1 MFFVASKI
9 FWLVAQPLSVVAIL
23 TALGVVLVWRHR
35 RRLSLLVLILAL
47 SVHFLASFTN
57 LGFVLI
63 QPLEDRYVAPETEPA
78 TVSTIVVLGGATL
91 ARPSAARHR
100 VELNEAGDRLTEALR
115 LARIYPQ
122 AILVLSGGSGV
133 LGDEDEREATIM
145 QRFLVD
151 QGIDPTRMRLDD
163 ASRNTAENVTHT
175 RDLLA
180 DRPKPILLIT
190 SAFHM
195 PRAVGLFEAAGIPV
209 VPWPVDY
216 RSPGQQSFRIDFANP
231 VFNLSVLSVAV
242 REWIGLWVYQWSG
255 RISVQ

>member
-100 VELNEAGDRLTEALR
+100 AELNEAGDRLTEALR